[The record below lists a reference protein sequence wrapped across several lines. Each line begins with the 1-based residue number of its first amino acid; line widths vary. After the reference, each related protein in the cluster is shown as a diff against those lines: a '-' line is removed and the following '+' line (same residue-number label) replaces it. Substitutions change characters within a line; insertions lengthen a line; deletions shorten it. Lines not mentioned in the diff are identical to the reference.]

1 MVEIITDG
9 ISPQVIKEFK
19 QYFEDNKHRHFIN
32 FIDDSGNLIDIR
44 CETKLSDQINSHI
57 EKIVSRHF
65 NINEVDYWSAYQRQE
80 NPHKLHIDEL
90 HPEHPSWTI
99 VIPVI
104 SDPRLKV
111 IVFNESFTNNE
122 KWSAFHTKCIKM
134 IKLFPKFSKKN
145 NTSLTEDLEH
155 TKDNDG
161 IYITDYLNLDTIF
174 EYKLGSYVLFDANQ
188 VHVSS
193 NWKKYTEYSNKELLQ
208 IHVIEKTK
216 FL

>member
-9 ISPQVIKEFK
+9 ISPNIINEFK

-32 FIDDSGNLIDIR
+32 FIDDTGNLIDIR
-44 CETKLSDQINSHI
+44 CETKLEDKINTHI
-57 EKIVSRHF
+57 ENIVSKHF
-65 NINEVDYWSAYQRQE
+65 KIDEVTYWSAYQRQE
-80 NPHKLHIDEL
+80 NPHNLHIDEL
-90 HPEHPSWTI
+90 DPEHPSWTI

-104 SDPRLKV
+104 TDPRLKV
-111 IVFNESFTNNE
+111 VIFKESFTNNE
-122 KWSAFHTKCIKM
+122 KWSAFYEKCNKM
-134 IKLFPKFSKKN
+134 IRLFPKFSKKN
-145 NTSLTEDLEH
+145 NTSISEDLEH
-155 TKDNDG
+155 TIDNNG
-161 IYITDYLNLDTIF
+161 IYVTDYLTLDTIF